1 MWRSPTAEAIFR
13 NHAYLKARSAGTE
26 PSARIKVTEKQL
38 LWADKIF
45 VMEKRHKERV
55 RQKFDVALQ
64 DKEIIIL
71 DIPDDYKYMDPELV
85 EILKESLSPYLEI

>member
-1 MWRSPTAEAIFR
+1 
-13 NHAYLKARSAGTE
+13 
-26 PSARIKVTEKQL
+26 
-38 LWADKIF
+38 
-45 VMEKRHKERV
+45 MEKRHKERV